1 MLVNIMKTSLIFAAC
16 LCAVSAWAVPD
27 NKTAIDY
34 VDPFV
39 GTGFHGHTYPGAT
52 VPFGAVQLSPDT
64 RRGNWD
70 ACSGYHYSDSTI
82 LGFSHTHLSGTGCI
96 DLGDLLLRPVDK
108 PVLAESTTGTMYA
121 PASFSHKNEKAV
133 PGYYS
138 VYLDQEDIKVELSAT
153 AHAGIHRYTF
163 NSPEQAS
170 VIVDLAHLL
179 DNEFIYEAE
188 MEQTGVNEIS
198 GMRKTRGWVDN
209 QYVFFTIQ
217 FSEPIQKLRLFTGNK
232 ESVGTDSIRGT
243 HLQAVASFGGK
254 NVVIAK
260 VGISIVSK
268 ENARENLEK
277 EISGFDFDRV
287 KTQAAE
293 AWENA
298 LSVVAVKGGTEAQR
312 TNFYTAWYHA
322 MVVPNQVSDVNGEY
336 RRHDMS
342 TGNASKGRKMF
353 STFSTW
359 DTFRGWHPLMT
370 LVDTVLVNDMINS
383 FLNMYDASG
392 ELPLWPLSAGETH
405 TMIGYH
411 AVSIIADAYLKG
423 IRGFDAEK
431 ALSAMVRSSEINQ
444 KGVAYYIKNGFI
456 PANIKKESVSCLLEF
471 AYDDWTIAQM
481 ARAMGKNDIYETYIN
496 RSQNYINV
504 FDGLT
509 RFFRGKR
516 EDGNWMNNFNPYEV
530 GRDYTEA
537 TAWQYRFFVPHDV
550 NGMIQQFGG
559 TEAFEAS
566 LDSLFTVS
574 SHIEGEL
581 SDITGMIGQYAHG
594 NEPSHHMA
602 YLYNY
607 IGKPW
612 LTQAMTRR
620 LLDEMYAPTPEG
632 IIGNEDCG
640 QMSAWYILSAMGFYP
655 VCPGSNEFVLTTP
668 LFDEVKLKL
677 ANGKQLLIK
686 ADGSSQKKYIDEV
699 RLNGQVIDKNF
710 ITYSQ
715 LMKGGMLEFV
725 LSEEPNLKRGTNAE
739 AFPYSYTQGAVVA
752 MPYVDRD
759 LNLFLEHL
767 DVNLGSA
774 TAGAKIYYTLDG
786 SEPTEKSSLYE
797 NTLSVDQTVTLKAR
811 AFKEGYTPSRIL
823 SIEATKAVL
832 SPAVAASASKNGTS
846 YAYFEGYFQAVG
858 DLAEHKPVGTGE
870 MKEPSIKEA
879 PQADHFGYIFEG
891 LIDVPEDG
899 VYTFATKSDDGSVL
913 YIGDTKVVDNDGSH
927 AAISAS
933 GKIALKKGL
942 HPYKLMYFEDY
953 EGEELGWE
961 WMIPSSDRMEAIPAS
976 RLFIK

>member
-1 MLVNIMKTSLIFAAC
+1 MKTPVFLAAC
-16 LCAVSAWAVPD
+16 LCVLSACTVAG
-27 NKTAIDY
+27 NKTTAIDY
-34 VDPFV
+34 ADPFV

-52 VPFGAVQLSPDT
+52 LPFGSVQLSPDT
-64 RRGNWD
+64 RKGNWD
-70 ACSGYHYSDSTI
+70 ACSGYHYSDST
-82 LGFSHTHLSGTGCI
+82 LFGFSHTHLSGTGCI
-96 DLGDLLLRPVDK
+96 DLGDVLLRPTSRPVALGDK
-108 PVLAESTTGTMYA
+108 SQPVYS
-121 PASFSHKNEKAV
+121 PAVFSHQNETAR
-133 PGYYS
+133 PGYYA
-138 VYLDQEDIKVELSAT
+138 VYLEDEDIKAELSAT

-163 NSPEQAS
+163 HSGNQSS

-179 DNEFIYEAE
+179 DNEFIYEA
-188 MEQTGVNEIS
+188 QIKRTGGNEIS
-198 GMRKTRGWVDN
+198 GMRRTRGWVDN
-209 QYVFFTIQ
+209 QYVFFTVR
-217 FSEPIQKLRLFTGNK
+217 FSEPIQQLQLIK
-232 ESVGTDSIRGT
+232 EGEPVSQNDSVAGT
-243 HLQAVASFGGK
+243 HLLAVASFGEK
-254 NVVIAK
+254 KTVLAK
-260 VGISIVSK
+260 VGISIVS
-268 ENARENLEK
+268 EANARENLEK
-277 EISGFDFDRV
+277 EIPAFDFETVRSN
-287 KTQAAE
+287 AE
-293 AWENA
+293 NTWKKA
-298 LSVVAVKGGTEAQR
+298 LAVVEVKGGTEEQR
-312 TNFYTAWYHA
+312 KNFYTAWYHA
-322 MVVPNQVSDVNGEY
+322 MVVPNQVNDVNGEY
-336 RRHDMS
+336 RRHDM
-342 TGNASKGRKMF
+342 TIGKVAEGRKMF

-370 LVDTVLVNDMINS
+370 LTDTVLVNDMVNS
-383 FLNMYDASG
+383 FIRMYDASG
-392 ELPLWPLSAGETH
+392 ELPLWPLSAGETN

-411 AVSIIADAYLKG
+411 SASIIADAYLKG

-431 ALSAMVRSSEINQ
+431 ALAAMVKSSEINK
-444 KGVAYYIKNGFI
+444 KGADYYIKYGFI

-471 AYDDWTIAQM
+471 AYDDWCIAQM
-481 ARAMGKNDIYETYIN
+481 AKAMGKKEIYETYIA

-509 RFFRGKR
+509 KFFRGKR
-516 EDGNWMNNFNPYEV
+516 MDGNWMEHFNPYEV

-537 TAWQYRFFVPHDV
+537 TAWQYRFFVPHDI

-559 TEAFEAS
+559 VEAFGAS
-566 LDSLFTVS
+566 LDSLFVVS
-574 SHIEGEL
+574 SEMDGEL
-581 SDITGMIGQYAHG
+581 SDITGLIGQYAHG

-668 LFDEVKLKL
+668 LFDEVKLLL

-686 ADGSSQKKYIDEV
+686 AEGSLKKVYVDEV
-699 RLNGQVIDKNF
+699 RLNGQVIDKNYV
-710 ITYSQ
+710 TYNQ
-715 LMKGGMLEFV
+715 LMEGGVLEFV
-725 LSEEPNLKRGTNAE
+725 LTDKPNLKRGTGVD
-739 AFPYSYTQGAVVA
+739 AFPYSYTKESVVA

-759 LNLFLEHL
+759 LNLFMEHV

-774 TAGAKIYYTLDG
+774 TTGARIYYTLDG
-786 SEPTEKSSLYE
+786 SEPTENSQLYKG
-797 NTLSVDQTVTLKAR
+797 TLSIDKTTTIKAR
-811 AFKEGYTPSRIL
+811 AFKAGYVPSRIFT
-823 SIEATKAVL
+823 IEATKAVL
-832 SPAVAASASKNGTS
+832 EPALTKTASENGTS
-846 YAYFEGYFQAVG
+846 YTYFEGYYQTVN
-858 DLAEHKPVGTGE
+858 DLKKSRPVGMGI

-891 LIDVPEDG
+891 LINVPEDG

-942 HPYKLMYFEDY
+942 HAYRLLYFEDY

-961 WMIPSSDRMEAIPAS
+961 WMTPDARQMETIPADV
-976 RLFIK
+976 LFIK